1 MDLNHIKL
9 NGFKRFEK
17 VTLNISGK
25 IIALLGPNE
34 AGKSSILEAL
44 TCLNN
49 DSGFNRDIQLTRNK
63 DFRET
68 DIVIEGVFFLD
79 EQDKEAISH
88 FVSDKSLFKKFC
100 IKKQVSGKRLFE
112 IQPFLSEADKN
123 TKYKNISAA
132 NYPMKDLED
141 QNKRN
146 II

>member
-1 MDLNHIKL
+1 MDLNQIKL

-17 VTLNISGK
+17 VTLNTSGK

-49 DSGFNRDIQLTRNK
+49 DYRFNPVQLTRDK
-63 DFRET
+63 DFTER
-68 DIVIEGVFFLD
+68 DIVIEAVFFLD
-79 EQDKEAISH
+79 DQDKEAISN
-88 FVSDKSLFKKFC
+88 FDLLSDKSSFKKFC

-123 TKYKNISAA
+123 TKSNVLNIKN
-132 NYPMKDLED
+132 ED
-141 QNKRN
+141 SIEKLQ
-146 II
+146 